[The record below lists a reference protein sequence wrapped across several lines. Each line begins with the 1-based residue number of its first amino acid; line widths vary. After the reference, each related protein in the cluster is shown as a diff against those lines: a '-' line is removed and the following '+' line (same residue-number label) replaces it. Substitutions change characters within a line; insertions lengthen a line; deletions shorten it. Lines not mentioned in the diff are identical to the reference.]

1 MHLLHVQATDNATN
15 ISKPDMLCAG
25 SKYGPPG
32 SRHLVY
38 FVDDMN
44 MPLVD
49 KYDTQTAIELMRQHI
64 DQKGWFDKVT
74 ASVCTP
80 MSHAKISRII
90 SCLITEL
97 LCCRRSVMLERN
109 MISVFQPAK

>member
-1 MHLLHVQATDNATN
+1 MHQLHLEVTDNDTN
-15 ISKPDMLCAG
+15 ISIRMLCAG

-74 ASVCTP
+74 ASMCTL
-80 MSHAKISRII
+80 MSHAKTSHII
-90 SCLITEL
+90 SWSMTVLPCRTHSLIL
-97 LCCRRSVMLERN
+97 KKDIV
-109 MISVFQPAK
+109 